1 MQKKQFYSHIVETSS
16 ISLTLADMELTSDE
30 RKELIGLVELN
41 LHKTI
46 LDLVLSELS
55 EEDKKQFLLHM
66 HHDHHEKIW
75 HLLKT
80 KVDHIEEK
88 IQNAA
93 KVLEK
98 QLHEDIKEAKKKH

>member
-55 EEDKKQFLLHM
+55 EEDKKQFLLLR
-66 HHDHHEKIW
+66 W
-75 HLLKT
+75 VRLY
-80 KVDHIEEK
+80 
-88 IQNAA
+88 
-93 KVLEK
+93 
-98 QLHEDIKEAKKKH
+98 